1 MNPEYHNGFL
11 AFELGVLRRLKFQSV
26 AMPLTG
32 EPQLAIHLKRWKV
45 RVAANDAMLWSKTKA
60 MALVENYHERL
71 TREEIETILDD
82 AYVPADRMDNPGL
95 LKWFNETDAWWFD
108 TVRFNAERLESEYKR
123 AFALTL
129 GMMVGDYV
137 LSFDEQTRRLRQPL
151 SLSEVYRQMAELA
164 PFPSDNGLRC
174 KAFNQDIRSFLA
186 ERQHTG
192 LLFLRLPVPVLQID
206 AAPDPIFGWR
216 EEWVRGSDDFW
227 PELHRSMAGKLGSRV
242 QSKQQYLGFVEDVLR
257 TAAHISAWAVA
268 NIENGFIS
276 TDELVETVGR
286 IRKVDAIYTKD
297 FSDLLGVRAS
307 IVTAVS

>member
-11 AFELGVLRRLKFQSV
+11 AFELGILRRLKFQSV
-26 AMPLTG
+26 AMPFTG

-60 MALVENYHERL
+60 MALVENYHESL

-108 TVRFNAERLESEYKR
+108 TVRFNAERLDSEYKR

-137 LSFDEQTRRLRQPL
+137 LSFDEQTRQLRRPL
-151 SLSEVYRQMAELA
+151 SLSDVYRQMAELA
-164 PFPSDNGLRC
+164 PRPSDNGLRC

-206 AAPDPIFGWR
+206 AAPDAIFGWR

-227 PELHRSMAGKLGSRV
+227 PDLNRSMARLARS
-242 QSKQQYLGFVEDVLR
+242 E
-257 TAAHISAWAVA
+257 
-268 NIENGFIS
+268 
-276 TDELVETVGR
+276 
-286 IRKVDAIYTKD
+286 
-297 FSDLLGVRAS
+297 
-307 IVTAVS
+307 